1 MTDKLLVL
9 STAPSEAEA
18 KKIAHALV
26 EERLAACVNIVP
38 KVHSVYRWQG
48 KVEGADEFLLIIK
61 TTRDREEQVQS
72 TIKELHTYELPECI
86 VIAIDGG
93 SEEYLQWLSESVG
106 PGQTSGEL

>member
-38 KVHSVYRWQG
+38 KIHSVYRWQG
-48 KVEGADEFLLIIK
+48 KVESADEFLLLIK
-61 TTRDREEQVQS
+61 TTRDREEQVRSAIQD
-72 TIKELHTYELPECI
+72 LHTYELPECI

-93 SEEYLQWLSESVG
+93 SEEYLQWLSESVAG
-106 PGQTSGEL
+106 AASDER

>member
-9 STAPSEAEA
+9 TTAPSEAGA

-38 KVHSVYRWQG
+38 KIHSVYRWQG
-48 KVEGADEFLLIIK
+48 KVESADEFLLLIK
-61 TTRDREEQVQS
+61 TTRDREEQVRSAIQD
-72 TIKELHTYELPECI
+72 LHTYELPECI

-93 SEEYLQWLSESVG
+93 SEEYLQWLSKSVAG
-106 PGQTSGEL
+106 AASDEQ

>member
-38 KVHSVYRWQG
+38 KIHSVYRWQG
-48 KVEGADEFLLIIK
+48 KVESADEFLLLIK
-61 TTRDREEQVQS
+61 TTRDREEQVRSAIQD
-72 TIKELHTYELPECI
+72 LHTYELPECI

-106 PGQTSGEL
+106 PEQ

>member
-9 STAPSEAEA
+9 TTAPSEAGA

-38 KVHSVYRWQG
+38 KIHSVYRWQG
-48 KVEGADEFLLIIK
+48 KVESADEFLLLIK
-61 TTRDREEQVQS
+61 TTRDREEQVRSAIQD
-72 TIKELHTYELPECI
+72 LHTYELPECI

-93 SEEYLQWLSESVG
+93 SEEYLQWLSESVAG
-106 PGQTSGEL
+106 AASDER

>member
-9 STAPSEAEA
+9 TTAPSEAGA

-38 KVHSVYRWQG
+38 KIHSVYRWQG
-48 KVEGADEFLLIIK
+48 KVESADEFLLLIK
-61 TTRDREEQVQS
+61 TTRDREEQVRSAIQD
-72 TIKELHTYELPECI
+72 LHTYELPECI

-93 SEEYLQWLSESVG
+93 SEEYLHWLSESVAG
-106 PGQTSGEL
+106 AASDER

>member
-9 STAPSEAEA
+9 STAPSEADA

-38 KVHSVYRWQG
+38 KIYSVYRWQG
-48 KVEGADEFLLIIK
+48 KVESADEFLLLIK
-61 TTRDREEQVQS
+61 TTRDREEQVRS
-72 TIKELHTYELPECI
+72 AIKELHTYELPECI

-93 SEEYLQWLSESVG
+93 SEEYLQWLSESVAG
-106 PGQTSGEL
+106 AASDEQ